1 MITLRFNP
9 EAVVDRILQ
18 PLFAPQVVFCGLDAH
33 MTEQELDLLKLSARD
48 VTKTRTR
55 PAKIVRRQLGYS
67 CLGSTLPDHTP
78 DDLLGDSCPPYR
90 SPFIHAT
97 KDSPTG

>member
-9 EAVVDRILQ
+9 EAVIDRILQ
-18 PLFAPQVVFCGLDAH
+18 PLFAPKVVLCGLDAH
-33 MTEQELDLLKLSARD
+33 MAEQKLDLLKLSARD
-48 VTKTRTR
+48 VTKARTGTS
-55 PAKIVRRQLGYS
+55 KIVRCQPGYS

-78 DDLLGDSCPPYR
+78 DDLLGDSCPPDR
-90 SPFIHAT
+90 TPLIHAP

>member
-1 MITLRFNP
+1 MISLRFNP
-9 EAVVDRILQ
+9 EAVIDRILQ
-18 PLFAPQVVFCGLDAH
+18 PLFAPKVVLRGLDAH

-55 PAKIVRRQLGYS
+55 SAIVRRQLGYS
-67 CLGSTLPDHTP
+67 CLGSTLPDHTR
-78 DDLLGDSCPPYR
+78 DDPLGDSCPPDR
-90 SPFIHAT
+90 SPLIHAT